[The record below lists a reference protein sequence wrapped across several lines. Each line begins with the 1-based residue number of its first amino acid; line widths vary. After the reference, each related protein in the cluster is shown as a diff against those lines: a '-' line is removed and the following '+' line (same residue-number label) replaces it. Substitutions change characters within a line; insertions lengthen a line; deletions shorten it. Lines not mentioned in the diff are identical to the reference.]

1 MKNKYLSVLITISL
15 LFSVFAQDNNRKD
28 VSITVYN
35 SNLGVVKDVREM
47 DVKEGINELKLSDVA
62 KFIDPTSVHIKINGN
77 ILEQNYQYDLVS
89 TDKILQKYIDKE
101 VNLIAED
108 GTIFGGKLLSVYSGQ
123 YVIQK
128 DDGGLLMIPN
138 IEDYKISVESLPNGL
153 ITKPTLVWLVQSNSN
168 KKQNVEVTYQT
179 SGISWSAEYV
189 ALLNEND
196 TKLDLNS
203 WVSINNNSGAAYEN
217 AKLKL
222 IAGDINLVS
231 NRQYPMMMKSQYD
244 AGVLAEAP
252 PQFEEKSFFEY
263 HIYDLQRRTTVAD
276 NETKQIS
283 LFESEGVSINKKYVY
298 RSGNGNKVGVFVE
311 FKNSSEN
318 KLGMPMPK
326 GKVRV
331 YKSDGDSP
339 QFIGEDM
346 LNHTPKNEKISLK
359 IGDAFDVLAEEK
371 LVTNNRITN
380 KVSEQEFEVT
390 IKNRKDEKVT
400 VNVEKYLGNNWEIKS
415 SNFEYKKADASKVEW
430 NVPVSSDSEVV
441 LKFKVRYEY

>member
-1 MKNKYLSVLITISL
+1 MKNKYLSVLVTISL

-168 KKQNVEVTYQT
+168 KKQDIEVTYQT

>member
-168 KKQNVEVTYQT
+168 KKQDIEVTYQT

>member
-231 NRQYPMMMKSQYD
+231 NRQYPVMMKSQYD

-415 SNFEYKKADASKVEW
+415 SNFEYNKADASKVEW

>member
-168 KKQNVEVTYQT
+168 KKQDIEVTYQT

-231 NRQYPMMMKSQYD
+231 NRQYPVMMKSQYD